1 MQECQEYAAHHAE
14 MVYSTQGHMFIVKIY
29 QIFNRNLNVKQV
41 ASRCTSPIQYG
52 SIN

>member
-1 MQECQEYAAHHAE
+1 MQECQEYAAHYTE

-29 QIFNRNLNVKQV
+29 HIFHRNINMKQV
-41 ASRCTSPIQYG
+41 APTCTSPIQYR